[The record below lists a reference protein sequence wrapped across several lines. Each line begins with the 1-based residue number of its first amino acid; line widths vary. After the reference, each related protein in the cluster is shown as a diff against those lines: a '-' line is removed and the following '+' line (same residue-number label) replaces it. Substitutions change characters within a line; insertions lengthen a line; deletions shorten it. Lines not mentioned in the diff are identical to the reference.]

1 MTDLALGVKYIKRS
15 LGRVIEDI
23 SVDNGNSYFVTNPG
37 GTFTFNPGTG
47 TPLDEP
53 VDFPEA
59 ERDFQGIEISM
70 VKRFSNNWQAYA
82 SLLWS
87 ELEGNYEGL
96 YSRDNRQIDPNITS
110 KFDLPDLLLNAY
122 GMLQNDREWQFKAF
136 GSYHFDFGLVTGVNM
151 HFLTGNPVSKLG
163 AHPLYGLDER
173 FVTPRG
179 TEGRTEDWLNFD
191 LHMSY
196 PFNIGDFRL
205 EAMLDIFNLFDEQVA
220 VEVDNR
226 WTVYGPGDE
235 DDAPGGDINAQT
247 NDTWGEPLVYSPPR
261 NIRFGIKFS
270 W

>member
-1 MTDLALGVKYIKRS
+1 VSTRSRPISRS
-15 LGRVIEDI
+15 LGEVIEDI

-53 VDFPEA
+53 VDFPKA
-59 ERDFQGIEISM
+59 ERDFTGFELSLS
-70 VKRFSNNWQAYA
+70 KRFSNNWQGYV

-96 YSRDNRQIDPNITS
+96 YSRDNRQVDPNITS
-110 KFDLPDLLLNAY
+110 KFDLPDLLDNAM

-136 GSYHFDFGLVTGVNM
+136 GSYHFDFGMVAGVNM
-151 HFLTGNPVSKLG
+151 FFMTGSPVSKLG
-163 AHPLYGLDER
+163 AHPSYGLDER
-173 FVTPRG
+173 FVTTRG
-179 TEGRTEDWLNFD
+179 SEGRTEDWMNWDIHL
-191 LHMSY
+191 SY
-196 PFNIGDFRL
+196 PFAVGDYRL
-205 EAMLDIFNLFDEQVA
+205 EAMIDIFNLFDNQVA

-235 DDAPGGDINAQT
+235 ADAPGGDINAQT
-247 NDTWGEPLVYSPPR
+247 NDGWGDPLVLAPPR
-261 NIRFGIKFS
+261 NIRVGLKFS